1 MRGPRNGLL
10 LSLMLLALAAAC
22 SSPPPPSASQR
33 ASDSSQQGAAPKRIV
48 AAIKGD
54 PPTLSDKIN
63 SSGAGGVPGVSE
75 LSRLITAGL
84 AIPDETG
91 VLRPLMAESVPT
103 TDDGSWQVLP
113 DGRMETTWRIR
124 DGARW
129 HDGVPLTAD
138 DLAFTAMV
146 GQDRELPQFDDRA
159 FQFVEGV
166 DVLDT
171 RTVRVRWS
179 RPYIE
184 ADTMFTE
191 AHALPLPKHLLEQAY
206 AERKASFVELPY
218 WTREFVGTGPYR
230 LREWEAGSHII
241 VTADPT
247 YVLGR
252 PRIDEIEVK
261 FIPDPNTM
269 IANLMAGVVDL
280 TMGRGLALE
289 QVQAVRAQR
298 TDIRLDLSVEGCL
311 CAFPQY
317 LNPNPPV
324 IANEQFRRALLHALD
339 RQELAN
345 TLAQGLVPAAEVFV
359 GPDRPEYP
367 AIQSSIVRYPY
378 DPRQT
383 GQLLEG
389 LGYTRGPDGFFR
401 DAGGQRLSVEMRTTS
416 GVETGKN
423 LLFAVADSWQAA
435 GVGADPMI
443 IPPQLS
449 TDREWRA
456 NFPAFDMV
464 NQPSNLSLLV
474 RFLGREASL
483 PENQYRGN
491 NRMRYMSSEL
501 DALVDRYFVT
511 VPWNE
516 RMQVAGQAI
525 NHITG
530 RVVNMSLLYNST
542 AVLSN
547 RRLEGVTA
555 TNTAWNSHAWDA
567 R

>member
-1 MRGPRNGLL
+1 MRGPSSALGLCLVL
-10 LSLMLLALAAAC
+10 LTLLPAC
-22 SSPPPPSASQR
+22 SGPGPSPPQR
-33 ASDSSQQGAAPKRIV
+33 SSDTAQQRAAPKRIV

-63 SSGAGGVPGVSE
+63 SAGSGGVPGVSE
-75 LSRLITAGL
+75 LARLITAGL
-84 AIPDETG
+84 AVPDETG
-91 VLRPLMAESVPT
+91 VLRPLMAEAVPT
-103 TDDGSWQVLP
+103 VDNGLWQLLP

-124 DGARW
+124 EGAHW
-129 HDGVPLTAD
+129 HDGTPLTAD

-146 GQDRELPQFDDRA
+146 GRDRELPQFDDRA
-159 FQFVEGV
+159 FQFVEDV
-166 DVLDT
+166 DVLDP

-184 ADTMFTE
+184 ADAMFTE

-218 WTREFVGTGPYR
+218 WTRDFVGTGPYR
-230 LREWEAGSHII
+230 PREWEAGSHII
-241 VTADPT
+241 LTADQD

-252 PRIDEIEVK
+252 PKVDEIEVR

-269 IANLMAGVVDL
+269 IANLMAGAIDL

-289 QVQAVRAQR
+289 QVQAVQAQR
-298 TDIRLDLSVEGCL
+298 PDLRLDLSVEGCL

-317 LNPNPPV
+317 LNPNPPA
-324 IANEQFRRALLHALD
+324 IADAQFRRALLHAID

-345 TLAQGLVPAAEVFV
+345 SLAQGLVPAAEVFV
-359 GPDRPEYP
+359 GPNQPEYP
-367 AIQSSIVRYPY
+367 AIQPSIVHYAY

-401 DAGGQRLSVEMRTTS
+401 DPGGQRLSVEMRTTS

-423 LLFAVADSWQAA
+423 LLFAVADFWQAA
-435 GVGADPMI
+435 GIGAEPMI

-456 NFPAFDMV
+456 NFPGFDMV
-464 NQPSNLSLLV
+464 NQPSNLTLLV
-474 RFLGREASL
+474 RFLGREAAL

-491 NRMRYMSSEL
+491 NRMRYMNPDL
-501 DALVDRYFVT
+501 DALIDRYFVT

-525 NHITG
+525 NHITD
-530 RVVNMSLLYNST
+530 RVVNMSLLYNAN

-555 TNTAWNSHAWDA
+555 TNTAWNSHLWDV